1 MWVNNIAEV
10 KFMTTIARKIG
21 EGNEI
26 WSMKYEIWSSYI
38 IHEMILFEVKLLQ
51 VKDPC
56 VIHTAAKRIQMI
68 KYKKPKEK
76 KE

>member
-1 MWVNNIAEV
+1 
-10 KFMTTIARKIG
+10 
-21 EGNEI
+21 
-26 WSMKYEIWSSYI
+26 
-38 IHEMILFEVKLLQ
+38 MILFEVKLLQ

-68 KYKKPKEK
+68 KYKNPKEK